1 MLTIRFYKIFWVTMI
16 IGVYYI
22 KRGII
27 MCSISAISAVHSPN
41 FKSSAL
47 SKQQKRAKLDDERL
61 CFNSAIIGLSA
72 IGVASIAMI
81 ALNNKNIART
91 VSKKSDTFINN
102 IHKITEFY

>member
-16 IGVYYI
+16 IRVYYI

-41 FKSSAL
+41 FKGSSL
-47 SKQQKRAKLDDERL
+47 SKQQLKAKINEQKMS
-61 CFNSAIIGLSA
+61 FNSAIIGLSA